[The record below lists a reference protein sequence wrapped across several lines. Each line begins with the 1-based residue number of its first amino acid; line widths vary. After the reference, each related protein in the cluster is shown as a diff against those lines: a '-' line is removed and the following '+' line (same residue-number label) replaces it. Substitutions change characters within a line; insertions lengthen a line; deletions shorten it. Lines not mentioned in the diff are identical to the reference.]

1 MRKKSGV
8 FKLIIFG
15 MIGFIVLM
23 IVLKQTGVFK
33 GNMLK
38 VETEEIERKDLTE
51 IVTASGK
58 VQPEQ
63 EVKISPDV
71 SGEVIELNVILGQKV
86 KTGDLLLKIQ
96 PDIYKAAVNQAQ
108 ASLNNLKAQLRASEA
123 SYKQF
128 KSRTN
133 NTRKNFERNKKL
145 FNSKIISQADFDAF
159 ELEYLLSE
167 QQAAGA
173 YEQLQS
179 TKYSVQSAQS
189 SLKEANDRLSR
200 TLIYAP
206 IDGTVT
212 SLSVEKGERVV
223 GTNQMAGTEIMRIA
237 DLRLME
243 VLIEVSEIDIPRLS
257 ESDSAIIEIDA
268 YPNKKFK
275 GMITEIARSA
285 KNNNTQSF
293 SEQSSTFE
301 VKSRILPESYA
312 DLVEPSSDEAPFM
325 PGMSAM
331 VDIITERKKNVIAV
345 PILAVT
351 TEDPEAD
358 SMSSKATENLDQL
371 EIIFIHE
378 DGVAKKRVVKTGIQ
392 DDFYIEILEGVSD
405 KEEIIKG
412 PYDAVTILLKDG
424 KKVERKE
431 KSEKGRP

>member
-1 MRKKSGV
+1 MKKKGSYFKIIVSV
-8 FKLIIFG
+8 FA
-15 MIGFIVLM
+15 GFIVLM
-23 IVLKQTGVFK
+23 VVLKQIGVFK

-38 VETEEIERKDLTE
+38 VETEIVKRKNLTE

-71 SGEVIELNVILGQKV
+71 SGEIIELNVILGQKV
-86 KTGDLLLKIQ
+86 KVGDLLLKIQ

-108 ASLNNLKAQLRASEA
+108 ASLSNLKAQLRASEA
-123 SYKQF
+123 AYKQA
-128 KSRTN
+128 KSRTQ
-133 NTRKNFERNKKL
+133 NTKKNFERNQKL
-145 FNSKIISQADFDAF
+145 YKSQIISQAEYDGF

-167 QQAAGA
+167 QQTAGA

-179 TKYSVQSAQS
+179 TKFSVQSAEA

-206 IDGTVT
+206 IDGTIS

-268 YPNKKFK
+268 YPNKRFK
-275 GMITEIARSA
+275 GLITEIARSA
-285 KNNNTQSF
+285 KNNTSQSF

-301 VKSRILPESYA
+301 VKTRILPSSYT
-312 DLVEPSSDEAPFM
+312 DLMKPSSDDAPFM

-331 VDIITERKKNVIAV
+331 VDIITERKRNVLAV

-351 TEDPEAD
+351 TQDADAD
-358 SMSSKATENLDQL
+358 STKSSKETDLEQL
-371 EIIFIHE
+371 EILFTYNN
-378 DGVAKKRVVKTGIQ
+378 GVAKKHVVKTGIQ
-392 DDFYIEILEGVSD
+392 DDFYIEILSGVSD
-405 KEEIIKG
+405 EEEIIKG

-431 KSEKGRP
+431 KSDKERS